1 MSKGLIFSTLVLST
15 ALVVTGCGTNAKQGM
30 NAKNVRTNQ
39 YRMKFANDGATE
51 RYRTHGTQHMD
62 GNVLNGGTK
71 VEMSQEIADKLAALP
86 EIKSAHVALTNRNAY
101 VAVVQENNR
110 HGQVTTH
117 SARTHSVTPYSSH
130 GFSSVDRG
138 AGPNNPRSFSGSPS
152 GYGYNAGNAV
162 PRTGMTGMTGNGRIR
177 GGVGTMSTNRAPAP
191 FTATPAPGA
200 SGLNGTGTAG
210 TSYTGT
216 GTTGT
221 GTTGTG
227 TTGTGTTG
235 TGTGYTSSELSDAL
249 KNQVAD
255 IVKGMNPNIDNV
267 YVTANADL
275 YGRLQSY
282 ASDVRAGHPVRGF
295 VDELNA
301 MVSRIFPQ
309 AAGHGTRQ
317 LTRTAPSYYSP
328 TGVPSNRDGMATR

>member
-39 YRMKFANDGATE
+39 YRMKFANDGAKE
-51 RYRTHGTQHMD
+51 HYRTYGTQHMD
-62 GNVLNGGTK
+62 GNVVDGNTK

-110 HGQVTTH
+110 TGQVTTR
-117 SARTHSVTPYSSH
+117 STRTHSVTPYNSR
-130 GFSSVDRG
+130 GFDSVDRG

-191 FTATPAPGA
+191 FTATPTPGTT
-200 SGLNGTGTAG
+200 GMNGTGTAG
-210 TSYTGT
+210 TGL
-216 GTTGT
+216 
-221 GTTGTG
+221 TGTG

-275 YGRLQSY
+275 FGRLQSY